1 MHKGDFEM
9 VNLIVGK
16 KGSGKTKAMLD
27 TVALALSNENG
38 DIVFINHGD
47 RHIYHLNHSI
57 RLIDIEEYGV
67 KTFSEFKCF
76 LNGALSQNYDIS
88 HIFIDSLFKVVP
100 EGHDELAGF
109 INDISAISDEYAVDF
124 TITISADKEELPE
137 AVYEYIS

>member
-1 MHKGDFEM
+1 M

-27 TVALALSNENG
+27 NVALALNNENG

-57 RLIDIEEYGV
+57 RLIDIEEFGIN
-67 KTFSEFKCF
+67 TFSEFKSF
-76 LNGALSQNYDIS
+76 INGALSQNYDIS

-100 EGHDELAGF
+100 EGHDGLAEFVNELGK
-109 INDISAISDEYAVDF
+109 ISDEYAVDF
-124 TITISADKEELPE
+124 TITISADKSELPE
-137 AVYEYIS
+137 SVYEYIA